1 MSILSQCTH
10 IAVFPLDKS
19 EEGWHVWPPE
29 VVTGF
34 QASEETSLGQS
45 LEVVLTDILKL
56 DRLKPTWIDF
66 NIIFRKLLKVLIF
79 RALSKYFAD
88 QEYESFKLI
97 HHS

>member
-1 MSILSQCTH
+1 MLHFLLPALSMSILSQCTH

-19 EEGWHVWPPE
+19 EEGGHVWPPE

-56 DRLKPTWIDF
+56 DRLKPT
-66 NIIFRKLLKVLIF
+66 
-79 RALSKYFAD
+79 
-88 QEYESFKLI
+88 
-97 HHS
+97 